1 MPRTGRAAR
10 RQQGR
15 VLIGTSGWTYDG
27 WRGPFYPD
35 AIPKKDWLRFYAQHF
50 PTTEINGSFYRT
62 PSLEA
67 VRHWRDASPK
77 DFVFAWKGSKFIT
90 HWKRLSPACANS
102 IALMETRPKRWLR
115 KLASCCFQLP
125 PRFSKD
131 CARLE
136 AFLAMLLRRRYST
149 RGG

>member
-1 MPRTGRAAR
+1 MARAVLSR
-10 RQQGR
+10 RDPKERLAQ
-15 VLIGTSGWTYDG
+15 VLRPALSNHRDQ
-27 WRGPFYPD
+27 R
-35 AIPKKDWLRFYAQHF
+35 H
-50 PTTEINGSFYRT
+50 RT

-136 AFLAMLLRRRYST
+136 AFLAILLRRRYST